1 MQYNAYLALTG
12 AIRGTSKEKFY
23 EELGLESLQQHR
35 LYRKLY
41 CFYKFYKN
49 ELSQYLFKL
58 IPVRSSTYSSRSMQN
73 LPFFK
78 TRHNLFKRYF
88 FLSTIIQWN
97 NLDLNIRNWSSLN
110 IFRNCILKFIR
121 PSANSVFDS
130 HNPKAIKFITRLR
143 LVPSHLRER
152 KFKHSFQ
159 NLLNLI
165 SNCGLDIESSL
176 RYLLH
181 YPT

>member
-58 IPVRSSTYSSRSMQN
+58 IPVRSSAYSSRSMQN

-78 TRHNLFKRYF
+78 TRHNFFKRYF

-97 NLDLNIRNWSSLN
+97 NLDLNIRN
-110 IFRNCILKFIR
+110 
-121 PSANSVFDS
+121 
-130 HNPKAIKFITRLR
+130 
-143 LVPSHLRER
+143 
-152 KFKHSFQ
+152 
-159 NLLNLI
+159 
-165 SNCGLDIESSL
+165 
-176 RYLLH
+176 
-181 YPT
+181 